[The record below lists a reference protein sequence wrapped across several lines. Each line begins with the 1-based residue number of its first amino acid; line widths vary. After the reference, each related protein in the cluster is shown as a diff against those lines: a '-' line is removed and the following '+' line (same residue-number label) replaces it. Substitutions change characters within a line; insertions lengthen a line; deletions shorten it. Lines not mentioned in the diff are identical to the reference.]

1 MKLLV
6 VNNLASGYGD
16 GAIYDF
22 LRVVTE
28 DGDEV
33 CMRYTDGTTDLAEF
47 MHDAESF
54 DAVIASGGDGTVATV
69 AYLASPSGTPVL
81 PFPAGTANLL
91 ALNLK
96 APNETHALAKMLKA
110 GNTLDF
116 DLGEIEV
123 DGKLHGFGIM
133 AGAGYDA
140 TIMKGAAPTK
150 KLLGQLAYFQAAL
163 TNPMPQKSHLTLTL
177 DGETVES
184 DGLGILIINFS
195 KIQFDVPITHE
206 NQPRD
211 GVLDVVVLKADNAF
225 ELIPAL
231 IAGVMDRGGDFPNRT
246 DSLELHRAKEIH
258 VVADPPLQV
267 QYDGEAL
274 PLTTPFTARVLPG
287 AAKFI
292 VSEEC
297 LEAFE

>member
-22 LRVVTE
+22 LRAATA

-33 CMRYTDGTTDLAEF
+33 CLRYTDGSTNLDKLVQ
-47 MHDAESF
+47 DAQAF

-69 AYLASPSGTPVL
+69 AYLTANTGVPVL

-91 ALNLK
+91 ALNLL
-96 APNETHALAKMLKA
+96 APSETHALAKLLEN
-110 GNTLDF
+110 GQTLDF

-123 DGKLHGFGIM
+123 DGNRYGFGIM

-140 TIMKGAAPTK
+140 TIMKGAAPAK
-150 KLLGQLAYFQAAL
+150 KLLGQLAYFQAAIA
-163 TNPMPQKSHLTLTL
+163 NPMPQKSHFTLTL

-211 GVLDVVVLKADNAF
+211 GVLDVAILKADNAF
-225 ELIPAL
+225 ELLPAL
-231 IAGVMDRGGDFPNRT
+231 IAGVMDRGGDYPNRT
-246 DSLELHRAKEIH
+246 DSLELHRAKEIT

-292 VSEEC
+292 VSDEC
-297 LEAFE
+297 IKQFQ